1 MHKLQKI
8 CRKIQGKQNTQ
19 GFTLVGLIV
28 VLTILTILAVMLI
41 PTLQGYLE
49 KTLETADVVE
59 VRQAYM
65 DVLTASLTGD
75 SENMTKTVQLRQ
87 KEDDWQSMDPVTIAG
102 ITHYKADG
110 ETATWKGI
118 PTAGGQCEVS
128 YKEGVGIVFTWSGK
142 NNTPSGPNIDFD
154 EDIHAI
160 LKKTGLLD
168 KNITRSFEIDSKCP
182 NSKMLPEVQK
192 QLSENSLLNYGTWA
206 YLADTVQSGNHAYLF
221 WTSVDTNAVGAGKNI
236 PVIVSRVGGGYY
248 IAESVTATRT
258 AKDPSQNY
266 VAIADHIKNS
276 SGFSTYTKG
285 EEYATM
291 EEAYAA
297 YKEKLETDYPQYKD
311 TLPK

>member
-1 MHKLQKI
+1 M
-8 CRKIQGKQNTQ
+8 
-19 GFTLVGLIV
+19 
-28 VLTILTILAVMLI
+28 
-41 PTLQGYLE
+41 
-49 KTLETADVVE
+49 
-59 VRQAYM
+59 
-65 DVLTASLTGD
+65 
-75 SENMTKTVQLRQ
+75 
-87 KEDDWQSMDPVTIAG
+87 
-102 ITHYKADG
+102 
-110 ETATWKGI
+110 
-118 PTAGGQCEVS
+118 
-128 YKEGVGIVFTWSGK
+128 FTWSGK